1 MSDCINTDHGYP
13 PCPIIAELEAKIE
26 RLTSRGI
33 EDMRF
38 TIQKLEAE
46 NLKLKTEIGICHRI
60 IKEGADSPEL
70 VAYVFDI
77 PSVEGL
83 QSE

>member
-13 PCPIIAELEAKIE
+13 PCPIITELEAKIE

-38 TIQKLEAE
+38 TIQELEAE
-46 NLKLKTEIGICHRI
+46 NMKLREFRDRVLGWRESDWPMAFCRRTAELIANHARGPTE
-60 IKEGADSPEL
+60 
-70 VAYVFDI
+70 
-77 PSVEGL
+77 
-83 QSE
+83 